1 MQSFDDDCAVAHTLA
16 ERVRANRATLT
27 QRWLERIADR
37 EAREP
42 DSSLP
47 DDAVFGQVSQ
57 LMDGIA
63 DFVVDPSRENTP
75 DAPVG
80 AIAREL
86 GALRHQQ
93 GFSAEKLL
101 ADYEILGGVLF
112 AFVIELLDETDWRPT
127 HVELLR
133 CAQRL
138 FRAVATVQQATMTHF
153 LDLARDRV
161 QEREQRL
168 RTFNRSITHELKN
181 RIGAVLGAADLLQT
195 VNSLDA
201 GERTRFVG
209 MVARNARE
217 MQATLENLLDLS
229 RLEGDARRQRHV
241 ELAIA
246 VSEVLRRLRDAASSG
261 DVKVSIVG
269 LLPHVDVNAAAVELA
284 LTNYVSNAVKY
295 ADPAKTQRWVH
306 IDAEI
311 RTEDGCDV
319 VVRVSDNGIG
329 VAPAARAHLF
339 EQFFRARDTPVVKRV
354 EGTGL
359 GLNIVRETIEGMG
372 GRVWAEFPREGSVF
386 AFSIPCRREG
396 DRMTAPAPTER
407 PTAVA

>member
-1 MQSFDDDCAVAHTLA
+1 MQSFDDECAVAHMLA

-37 EAREP
+37 EARES
-42 DSSLP
+42 DSSP
-47 DDAVFGQVSQ
+47 PNDAVFGDASQ

-63 DFVVDPSRENTP
+63 DFVVDPSRGNTAG
-75 DAPVG
+75 APVG

-93 GFSAEKLL
+93 GFSAETLL
-101 ADYEILGGVLF
+101 AEYEILGGVLF
-112 AFVIELLDETDWRPT
+112 AFVIEQLEQTDWRPT
-127 HVELLR
+127 HVELLD

-138 FRAVATVQQATMTHF
+138 FRAVAAMQRATMTHF

-161 QEREQRL
+161 LEREQRL
-168 RTFNRSITHELKN
+168 RTFNRSVTHELKT

-201 GERTRFVG
+201 GERVRFAG
-209 MVARNARE
+209 MVTRNARE

-261 DVKVSIVG
+261 DVKVSVVG

-339 EQFFRARDTPVVKRV
+339 EQFFRARDARVVKRV

-359 GLNIVRETIEGMG
+359 GLHIVRETIEGMG

-396 DRMTAPAPTER
+396 DRMTAPALTER